1 MINPTLDD
9 VSYVVS
15 QLSANPTSN
24 CALHYVVS
32 KMGGKIVIPSSAFS
46 ETVKQVQ
53 DKEHPLIAYFDDVE
67 GIILQVVE

>member
-1 MINPTLDD
+1 MSGIND

-32 KMGGKIVIPSSAFS
+32 KMGGKIVIPLTAFD
-46 ETVKQVQ
+46 ETRKKIQ